1 MSEKYIEQRYAVY
14 NRYNQSHVVFETTS
28 LETAEKVAEILSKN
42 FPDENKGNSFFI
54 LPSSFNSKSTEK
66 LFEQQV
72 VENYKNH
79 GRVVIE
85 DALRAENERL
95 REALDMLITEVELAG
110 DYGIDKE
117 YIRDAQ
123 QALKEG
129 KE

>member
-1 MSEKYIEQRYAVY
+1 LK
-14 NRYNQSHVVFETTS
+14 
-28 LETAEKVAEILSKN
+28 
-42 FPDENKGNSFFI
+42 
-54 LPSSFNSKSTEK
+54 
-66 LFEQQV
+66 
-72 VENYKNH
+72 
-79 GRVVIE
+79 

-123 QALKEG
+123 QALKEV